1 MSTDSQDPSPDDLSR
16 TLETLAEAVNYR
28 DWLHAVTLPWLGRRV
43 LDVGAGMGTMTDAIR
58 DRDLVV
64 ALEPEARY
72 AELLRDR
79 YRDQPQVQVWEVGAT
94 DAAVPARSRAAGVD
108 SAMSFNVFEH
118 IEDDDAAFRVVHDA
132 LPAGGRFVCFVPA
145 FPVLYG
151 EMDRALGHFRRYR
164 RGQLATK
171 ARAAGF
177 EVEMLHHMNLPGFF
191 AWWANGRLLRSR
203 GVSGGGPALRIYD
216 ATVIRLSR
224 ALEQRHPP
232 PFGQSLL
239 LVARRPDRPQAANSS
254 STE

>member
-1 MSTDSQDPSPDDLSR
+1 MQNPAIDDLSR

-58 DRDLVV
+58 DRELVV
-64 ALEPEARY
+64 ALEPEAGY
-72 AELLRDR
+72 AALLRAR
-79 YRDQPQVQVWEVGAT
+79 YRDEPQVQVWEMGAT
-94 DAAVPARSRAAGVD
+94 DPAVSERARELAID

-118 IEDDDAAFRVVHDA
+118 IEDDEAAFRVVHDA

-164 RGQLATK
+164 RAELAAK
-171 ARAAGF
+171 AVAAGF
-177 EVEMLHHMNLPGFF
+177 AVERLHYLNLPGFF

-203 GVSGGGPALRIYD
+203 GVSGGGRALKIYD
-216 ATVIRLSR
+216 STVIRLTRS
-224 ALEQRHPP
+224 LEQGRTP

-239 LVARRPDRPQAANSS
+239 LIARRPSAAQAENSS

>member
-1 MSTDSQDPSPDDLSR
+1 METDSQHSSPDDLTR

-43 LDVGAGMGTMTDAIR
+43 LDVGAGMGTMTDAIL
-58 DRDLVV
+58 DCELVV
-64 ALEPEARY
+64 ALEPEAHY
-72 AELLRDR
+72 AELLRER
-79 YRDQPQVQVWEVGAT
+79 YRGQPQVEVWEVGAT
-94 DAAVPARSRAAGVD
+94 DAAVSKRARAAGID

-132 LPAGGRFVCFVPA
+132 LIPGGRFVCFVPA
-145 FPVLYG
+145 FPALYG

-164 RGQLATK
+164 RSQLAAK
-171 ARAAGF
+171 ATAAGF
-177 EVEMLHHMNLPGFF
+177 EVERLHHMNLTGFF

-216 ATVIRLSR
+216 ATVIRVSR
-224 ALEQRHPP
+224 ALERRRPP

-239 LVARRPDRPQAANSS
+239 LVAQRPGPPQAANSS
-254 STE
+254 RTE